1 MQPVLWDLGWN
12 YLTETFS
19 VFVCNRSS
27 EDTRWDYLQPQLNLL
42 HPQVCCLSYCIGG
55 PVGKV
60 WKVAVKCVCKSV
72 GKSPEVFS
80 PNCQQWKLGI
90 TSKQTL
96 VFIYNTNF
104 LYLRM
109 CSCVTYVSKSQKK
122 ERQRERER
130 KAKKSKHDL
139 KYIFNSLSRNQGECG
154 GLKVDE

>member
-1 MQPVLWDLGWN
+1 M
-12 YLTETFS
+12 
-19 VFVCNRSS
+19 
-27 EDTRWDYLQPQLNLL
+27 
-42 HPQVCCLSYCIGG
+42 
-55 PVGKV
+55 
-60 WKVAVKCVCKSV
+60 KCVCKSV